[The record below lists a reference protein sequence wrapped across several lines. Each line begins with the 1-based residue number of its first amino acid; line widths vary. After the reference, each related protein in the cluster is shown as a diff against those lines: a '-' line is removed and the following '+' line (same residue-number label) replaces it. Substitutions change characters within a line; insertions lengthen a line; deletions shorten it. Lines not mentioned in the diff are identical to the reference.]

1 MKKIPTITIMAAF
14 PGGNNRATAKMKKL
28 LIGMIGLAAMTGGA
42 FAANITYNT
51 DQNFSDQTTAAGDNL
66 YIHTGANVTLDQ
78 NTPSLGTVFL
88 SHNAGN
94 GTLTIDSANSMTA
107 TRLDAGHL
115 TQASTMLGTVNQSA
129 GSLSVT
135 TLNVG
140 NGTGSGEYNMSGGTL
155 TGSTG
160 AMTVGAK
167 GAFNMSGGTL
177 TSSSAST
184 TATRFAVKSG
194 GSFDISGGT
203 FADDGR
209 LSIHGTFTITGD
221 AATINL
227 HQMSSAANTGLF
239 EFAFDSDG
247 VSTITSDSW
256 LDFSAA
262 SLSIDKADYVGGAG
276 DFVLVN
282 AGNSLLNGGF
292 NVSNISVVDFGEEGV
307 DWNLTQDFVANTVT
321 FTVVPEPG
329 TYALLGGLLAL
340 GYVMVRSRR

>member
-1 MKKIPTITIMAAF
+1 MRSLWSAVQPVQNNPIIDMTYSKTLIVALAA
-14 PGGNNRATAKMKKL
+14 
-28 LIGMIGLAAMTGGA
+28 GLAAMTGGA
-42 FAANITYNT
+42 FAANLTYNT
-51 DQNFSDQTTAAGDNL
+51 DQNFSNQTTAASDSI

-78 NTPSLGTVFL
+78 NTPSLNNVFL

-94 GTLTIDSANSMTA
+94 GTLTMDSALYSMTA
-107 TRLDAGHL
+107 TAIWAGHVS
-115 TQASTMLGTVNQSA
+115 QGSGKLGTVNQSA

-160 AMTVGAK
+160 AMTVGAN

-184 TATRFAVKSG
+184 TATRFAVNSG

-209 LSIHGTFTITGD
+209 LSVLGTFTITGD

-227 HQMSSAANTGLF
+227 HQMSSAANTGTF

-247 VSTITSDSW
+247 VSTIASDSW
-256 LDFSAA
+256 LDFSLA
-262 SLSIDKADYVGGAG
+262 SLSIVGTDYAGGAG
-276 DFVLVN
+276 DFVLVD
-282 AGNSLLNGGF
+282 AGNTLLNGGF
-292 NVSNISVVDFGEEGV
+292 DTSKMTVAGFGEEGV
-307 DWNLTQDFVANTVT
+307 GWNLTQDFDANTVT

-329 TYALLGGLLAL
+329 TYALLGGLFAL
-340 GYVMVRSRR
+340 GYVMVRRR

>member
-1 MKKIPTITIMAAF
+1 M
-14 PGGNNRATAKMKKL
+14 NKMKKL

-51 DQNFSDQTTAAGDNL
+51 DQNFSDQTTAAGDSI

-78 NTPSLGTVFL
+78 NTPSLVNVYL

-94 GTLTIDSANSMTA
+94 GTLTIDSAYSMTA
-107 TRLDAGHL
+107 TTIWAGHSS
-115 TQASTMLGTVNQSA
+115 QGSGRLGTVNQSA
-129 GSLSVT
+129 GSVSVT

-160 AMTVGAK
+160 AMTVGAN

-209 LSIHGTFTITGD
+209 LSVHGTFTITGG

-227 HQMSSAANTGLF
+227 HQMSSAANSGTF

-247 VSTITSDSW
+247 VSTIASDSW
-256 LDFSAA
+256 LDFSNA
-262 SLSIDKADYVGGAG
+262 SLSINKADYAGGAG
-276 DFVLVN
+276 DFVLVD

-292 NVSNISVVDFGEEGV
+292 GAGNISAVGFGEEGV
-307 DWNLTQDFVANTVT
+307 GWNLTQDFVANTVT
-321 FTVVPEPG
+321 FTVLPEPG

-340 GYVMVRSRR
+340 GHVMLRRRR

>member
-1 MKKIPTITIMAAF
+1 M
-14 PGGNNRATAKMKKL
+14 NKMKKL

-42 FAANITYNT
+42 FAANIMFDLGQDY
-51 DQNFSDQTTAAGDNL
+51 NFSDQGSAAANGDNV
-66 YIHTGANVTLDQ
+66 YIRGGANVVLDQ
-78 NTPSLGTVFL
+78 NTPNLNTVYL
-88 SHNAGN
+88 SHTTGN
-94 GTLTIDSANSMTA
+94 GTLTMDSAYSMTA
-107 TRLDAGHL
+107 TTIWAGHQ
-115 TQASTMLGTVNQSA
+115 TQAATKLGTVNQSA
-129 GSLSVT
+129 GILSVT

-140 NGTGSGEYNMSGGTL
+140 NGTGSGEYNMSGGEL

-160 AMTVGAK
+160 AMTVGAN
-167 GAFNMSGGTL
+167 GAFNMSGGIL

-184 TATRFAVKSG
+184 TATRFSVKSG

-209 LSIHGTFTITGD
+209 LSVRGTFTITGND
-221 AATINL
+221 ATINL
-227 HQMSSAANTGLF
+227 HQMSGAANSGTF

-247 VSTITSDSW
+247 VSTIASDSW
-256 LDFSAA
+256 LDFSNA
-262 SLSIDKADYVGGAG
+262 SLSINKADYAGGAG
-276 DFVLVN
+276 DFVLVD

-292 NVSNISVVDFGEEGV
+292 GAGNISVDGFGEEGV

-340 GYVMVRSRR
+340 GYVMVRRRR